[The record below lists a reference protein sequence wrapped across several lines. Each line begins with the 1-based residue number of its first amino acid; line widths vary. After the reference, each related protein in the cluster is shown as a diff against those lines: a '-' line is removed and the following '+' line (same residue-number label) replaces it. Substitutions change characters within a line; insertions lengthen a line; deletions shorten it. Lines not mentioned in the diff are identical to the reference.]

1 MSENQQNQQNTT
13 AHSGGPWRIDEWNY
27 PTATPPRRD
36 LVIVN
41 EHYRLAVIDWD
52 EGKPNPYTI
61 PEHAARA
68 NAALMAAAPEL
79 LEACQSALALIN
91 ISTEYAGMSTAQELQ
106 RAIQQAAG
114 VETPTATPTA
124 TPMFTPT
131 ATPTT
136 AMELDGEG
144 KALND
149 LAGLRNQIRM
159 IQRAADDG
167 NLREVGYQLT
177 ALLDD
182 LQSPTVRFEW
192 SSAQDKAAAEEQD
205 RDAMGQASLDN
216 PSMFD

>member
-1 MSENQQNQQNTT
+1 MSENQQNTQNAT
-13 AHSGGPWRIDEWNY
+13 AHSGGHWRIEEWNY
-27 PTATPPRRD
+27 STATPPRRD

-61 PEHAARA
+61 TERAARA
-68 NAALMAAAPEL
+68 NAALMAAAPDL
-79 LEACQSALALIN
+79 LEACKSALALIN
-91 ISTEYAGMSTAQELQ
+91 ISTEYAGMATAQELQ

-114 VETPTATPTA
+114 EKTPTATPTA
-124 TPMFTPT
+124 TQ
-131 ATPTT
+131 ATV
-136 AMELDGEG
+136 MELDGEG
-144 KALND
+144 KTPND

-182 LQSPTVRFEW
+182 LQSPTVRFRW
-192 SSAQDKAAAEEQD
+192 ATAADRAEAEAAN
-205 RDAMGQASLDN
+205 RDSMGQAALEN
-216 PSMFD
+216 PAMFD